1 MSINPFKVEIKSIEN
16 YFMNWDQM
24 YPKSYEKN
32 ESDKNNIKAFNE
44 LQNRKQDNTT
54 VNKK

>member
-24 YPKSYEKN
+24 YPKSYDKN

-54 VNKK
+54 VGEK